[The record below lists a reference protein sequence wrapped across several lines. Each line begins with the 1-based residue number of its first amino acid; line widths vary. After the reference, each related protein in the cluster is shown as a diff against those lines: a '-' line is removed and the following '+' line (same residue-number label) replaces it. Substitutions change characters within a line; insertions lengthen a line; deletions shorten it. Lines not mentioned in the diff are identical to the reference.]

1 MVFTPHGAMS
11 TASTAY
17 QVQNRI
23 YSILETSELGQILGK
38 DNPSVMTCFALIGW
52 GTSQGET
59 PEQVLEKIRNYAKGD
74 PMMIASLPFAVEQPC
89 SVEQMYGMISA
100 F

>member
-1 MVFTPHGAMS
+1 MS

-23 YSILETSELGQILGK
+23 YSILGSDDLDQVLGK

-59 PEQVLEKIRNYAKGD
+59 PDHVLDMIERFCGGD
-74 PMMIASLPFAVEQPC
+74 PMMIASLPFGIEQAC
-89 SVEQMYGMISA
+89 CVEQMYARIFSA

>member
-1 MVFTPHGAMS
+1 MS
-11 TASTAY
+11 NAHEL
-17 QVQNRI
+17 QKRI
-23 YSILETSELGQILGK
+23 YSILKTPELKQILGK

-59 PEQVLEKIRNYAKGD
+59 PDHVLDMIERFCGGD
-74 PMMIASLPFAVEQPC
+74 PMMIASLPFGIEQAC
-89 SVEQMYGMISA
+89 SVEQMYARIISA